1 MKWWAVAM
9 STFLKVKLCTMALKM
24 PQNAL
29 SSSQVVISQ
38 PMPFKGHLKTREC
51 LIRLRNKPQQKLTSE
66 LLAVMH

>member
-1 MKWWAVAM
+1 MKLLAIAT

-38 PMPFKGHLKTREC
+38 SIPFKGHLKTREC
-51 LIRLRNKPQQKLTSE
+51 LTRLRNKP
-66 LLAVMH
+66 